1 MVERKTLNTQK
12 RRERIMP
19 NIDTSTI
26 EGFDGMTDAQKVDA
40 LLKVEIPDRVD
51 LKQYV
56 DKSLFDKK
64 LSELADVS
72 KQLKAKQTDDE
83 AEKSEQAKAMQE
95 LQGKY
100 NDLLKNSTIASH
112 TARYMAMPGYDE
124 NLAHETAEALFNGEM
139 DKVFE
144 NQKKANEAYKKQVEA
159 DAMRGMKK
167 PSGGDDGN
175 DDDEAMKMAKRLG
188 AQRAKA
194 NETARNGL
202 KNYM

>member
-1 MVERKTLNTQK
+1 
-12 RRERIMP
+12 MP

-95 LQGKY
+95 LQDKY
-100 NDLLKNSTIASH
+100 NDLLKNTTIASH

-124 NLAHETAEALFNGEM
+124 KLAHEM

-144 NQKKANEAYKKQVEA
+144 NQKKANESYKKQVEA

-167 PSGGDDGN
+167 LSGGDDGADEN
-175 DDDEAMKMAKRLG
+175 EAMKMAKRLG
-188 AQRAKA
+188 ALRAKA
-194 NETARNGL
+194 DETARKGL

>member
-1 MVERKTLNTQK
+1 
-12 RRERIMP
+12 MP

-83 AEKSEQAKAMQE
+83 A
-95 LQGKY
+95 
-100 NDLLKNSTIASH
+100 
-112 TARYMAMPGYDE
+112 
-124 NLAHETAEALFNGEM
+124 
-139 DKVFE
+139 
-144 NQKKANEAYKKQVEA
+144 
-159 DAMRGMKK
+159 
-167 PSGGDDGN
+167 
-175 DDDEAMKMAKRLG
+175 
-188 AQRAKA
+188 
-194 NETARNGL
+194 
-202 KNYM
+202 

>member
-1 MVERKTLNTQK
+1 
-12 RRERIMP
+12 MP

-83 AEKSEQAKAMQE
+83 AAKTEQAKAMKE
-95 LQGKY
+95 LQDKY

-124 NLAHETAEALFNGEM
+124 KLAHETAEALFNGEM

-144 NQKKANEAYKKQVEA
+144 NQKKANESYKKQVEA

-167 PSGGDDGN
+167 PSGGDDGADEN
-175 DDDEAMKMAKRLG
+175 EAMKMAKRLC
-188 AQRAKA
+188 ALRAKA
-194 NETARNGL
+194 DETARKGL